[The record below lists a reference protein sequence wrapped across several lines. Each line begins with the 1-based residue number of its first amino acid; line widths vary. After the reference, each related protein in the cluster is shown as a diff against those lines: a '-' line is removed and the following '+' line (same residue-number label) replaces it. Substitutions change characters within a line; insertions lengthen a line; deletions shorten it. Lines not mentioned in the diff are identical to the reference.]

1 MKKSWKIK
9 NVSNKQVKITVAIS
23 SSGAPGVILQPGEF
37 CIGMVQKTSP
47 MDAQLRRK
55 LISIEDFDNSTYNLT
70 MAKAYNETALDKAVK
85 KTEVFT
91 NK

>member
-1 MKKSWKIK
+1 MKKTWKVK

-23 SSGAPGVILQPGEF
+23 SCGAPGVILQPGEF
-37 CIGMVQKTSP
+37 CIGLVQKTSP
-47 MDAQLRRK
+47 MDAQLKRK
-55 LISIEDFDNSTYNLT
+55 LITIEEFDNSNYKLT

-85 KTEVFT
+85 KTEIFT